1 MAVGD
6 NLHVETVVV
15 GRADYGLAYRLMFR
29 EALRSDFIRRRVF
42 RNAFLTGFLSVL
54 AGCSVFIGY
63 EAVRALSRGRSAWP
77 ELEHHAWWLPAYL
90 AAAIAFALIL
100 VAWRIGGLA
109 RMLGRV
115 RRLAEQSIGDR
126 HELNLAWNDQRFG
139 VIVEGR
145 LHAWDIRDLQ
155 SGDGCATHLFA
166 VIPGGGNLIP
176 IPLAQVDA
184 AAADR
189 LRRGMAE
196 SGVPELWTRLE
207 REMLPTVKDLR
218 APGVDEV
225 FS

>member
-1 MAVGD
+1 MAAGD

-15 GRADYGLAYRLMFR
+15 GRADYGRAYRLMFR

-63 EAVRALSRGRSAWP
+63 ECVRALLRGRSAWP
-77 ELEHHAWWLPAYL
+77 QLEHHAWWLPAYL

-100 VAWRIGGLA
+100 IAWRIGALA
-109 RMLGRV
+109 RMLRRV
-115 RRLAEQSIGDR
+115 RRLAEREIGDR
-126 HELNLAWNDQRFG
+126 HELSLAWNDQRFG

-145 LHAWDIRDLQ
+145 LHVWDIRDLQ

-166 VIPGGGNLIP
+166 VIPDGGNLIP

-196 SGVPELWTRLE
+196 SGVPALWTRLE
-207 REMLPTVKDLR
+207 REMLLTAKELQ